1 MTQANSIAAALS
13 SSYEIPTWLV
23 GGIITIA
30 VADSFS
36 DALGIHLSQESDKK
50 NSQKDIWTSTFV
62 AFLTKLVF
70 ALTFL
75 IPIFIFSLRT

>member
-1 MTQANSIAAALS
+1 MVGLASGTESFMVVI
-13 SSYEIPTWLV
+13 